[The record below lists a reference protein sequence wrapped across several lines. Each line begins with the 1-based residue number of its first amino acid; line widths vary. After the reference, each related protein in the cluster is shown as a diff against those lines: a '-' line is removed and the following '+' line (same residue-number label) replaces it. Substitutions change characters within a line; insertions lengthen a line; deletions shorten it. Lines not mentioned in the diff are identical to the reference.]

1 MALLEDARKLFERV
15 TGFGRLSARQLLAM
29 VRERKPQRFVFKS
42 DGLVPNNRWPLVYY
56 RSAVRVGGATDPAA
70 VFEDLFARNGWS
82 DSWRNGVYDYL
93 HYHSRIHE
101 VMGVARG
108 SALVQFGGERGRNL
122 RVKAGDV
129 VVLPAGTG
137 HQCFSAS
144 DDFLVVG
151 AYPATGTYDECTP
164 SPEALER
171 ARKTVPKVPPPR
183 RDPVYGKN
191 GPLLRLWKRTTR
203 TIRVRTRKGIVRR
216 AFAASRS

>member
-15 TGFGRLSARQLLAM
+15 TGIGRPGARALLALI
-29 VRERKPQRFVFKS
+29 RERKPQRIAFKP
-42 DGLVPNNRWPLVYY
+42 DGFVPNNRWPLVYY
-56 RSAVRVGGATDPAA
+56 RGAVRVGGASDPAA

-108 SALVQFGGERGRNL
+108 KAVVQFGGANGRKL
-122 RVKAGDV
+122 SVKAGDV

-151 AYPATGTYDECTP
+151 AYPATGSYDECTP
-164 SPEALER
+164 SAQAFER

-183 RDPVYGKN
+183 KDPVYGKD

-203 TIRVRTRKGIVRR
+203 GVRTRKATVRR
-216 AFAASRS
+216 ALAASRS

>member
-1 MALLEDARKLFERV
+1 MRMALLEDARKLFERV
-15 TGFGRLSARQLLAM
+15 TGIGRPSGRELLALI
-29 VRERKPQRFVFKS
+29 RERKPQRFVFKS
-42 DGLVPNNRWPLVYY
+42 HGLVPNNRWPLVYY
-56 RSAVRVGGATDPAA
+56 RGAVRVGGASDPAA
-70 VFEDLFARNGWS
+70 AFEDLFARNGWS

-108 SALVQFGGERGRNL
+108 SAVVQFGGENGRKL

-151 AYPATGTYDECTP
+151 AYPASGTYDECTP
-164 SPEALER
+164 SAEAFER

-183 RDPVYGKN
+183 KDPIYGKD
-191 GPLLRLWKRTTR
+191 GPLLRLWRRTKAATQ
-203 TIRVRTRKGIVRR
+203 TRKRARR
-216 AFAASRS
+216 